1 MRTQVFEHKGILGIQ
16 SDFGAEGLL
25 NDPSQPGQ
33 LGFVVNADFVDIQPK
48 ALELLKK
55 VKPSHDDI
63 GDVDVFQASD
73 GVVVFAWLGGNLRAM
88 DPEIIQGSNSY
99 HPELLKTSENVVT
112 PQEFIDFVESE
123 LESENE

>member
-1 MRTQVFEHKGILGIQ
+1 MRTQVFQHKGILGIQ
-16 SDFGAEGLL
+16 SDFQAEGLL

-33 LGFVVNADFVDIQPK
+33 LGFVVNADFVDVQPE

-63 GDVDVFQASD
+63 GDVDVFQSND

-88 DPEIIQGSNSY
+88 NPDVIQGSNSY
-99 HPELLKTSENVVT
+99 HPELLKTSENVVA

-123 LESENE
+123 LAGEDE

>member
-48 ALELLKK
+48 ALDLLKN
-55 VKPSHDDI
+55 VKSGHDDI
-63 GDVDVFQASD
+63 GDVDVFQAND

-88 DPEIIQGSNSY
+88 NPEEIQGSNSY
-99 HPELLKTSENVVT
+99 HPELLKSSENVVT

-123 LESENE
+123 LADENE

>member
-1 MRTQVFEHKGILGIQ
+1 MRTQVFQHKGILGIQ
-16 SDFGAEGLL
+16 SDFEAEGLL

-33 LGFVVNADFVDIQPK
+33 LGFVVNADFVDIQPE

-73 GVVVFAWLGGNLRAM
+73 GVLVFSWLGGNLRAM
-88 DPEIIQGSNSY
+88 NPDVIQGSNSY
-99 HPELLKTSENVVT
+99 HPELLKTSDNVVT
-112 PQEFIDFVESE
+112 PQEFIDFLESE
-123 LESENE
+123 LEDEDE

>member
-1 MRTQVFEHKGILGIQ
+1 MRTQVFEHRGILGIQ
-16 SDFGAEGLL
+16 SDFQAEGLL

-33 LGFVVNADFVDIQPK
+33 LGFVVNADSVDIQPK
-48 ALELLKK
+48 ALDLLKK
-55 VKPSHDDI
+55 VKSGHDDI

-88 DPEIIQGSNSY
+88 NPDDIQGSNSY
-99 HPELLKTSENVVT
+99 HPELLKASENVVT

-123 LESENE
+123 LAEENE

>member
-1 MRTQVFEHKGILGIQ
+1 MRTQVFQHKGILGIQ
-16 SDFGAEGLL
+16 SDFEAEGLL

-33 LGFVVNADFVDIQPK
+33 LGFVVNADFVDIQPE

-73 GVVVFAWLGGNLRAM
+73 GVLVFSWLGGNLRAM
-88 DPEIIQGSNSY
+88 NPDVIQGSNSY
-99 HPELLKTSENVVT
+99 HPELLKTSDNVVT

-123 LESENE
+123 LEDEDE